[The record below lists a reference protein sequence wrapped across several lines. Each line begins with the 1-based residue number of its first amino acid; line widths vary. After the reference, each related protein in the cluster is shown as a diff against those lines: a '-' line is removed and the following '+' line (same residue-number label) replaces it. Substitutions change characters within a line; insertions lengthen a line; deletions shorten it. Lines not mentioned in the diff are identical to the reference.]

1 MPEQPAI
8 LSVENLTKRYRDTV
22 AVRDVSF
29 EVFPREIVGILGPN
43 GSGKTSTIKSI
54 LGLIFF
60 EGGRITI
67 HGLDTRRHRKR
78 VLRDIGTVLEGG
90 RNIYWHLSPLENL
103 EYFAGIRGFSLRE
116 VRRRA
121 DFLLQSLNLTEVQQ
135 KEVRQ
140 LSRGMKQKAAV
151 ACAFIHDPHLL
162 LLDEPTL
169 GLDVDISRTIRKWLR
184 SVANEEGKTILVT
197 SHDMGFIEKIC
208 DRVLILKEGRII
220 SQGSI
225 EELREKFSKK
235 VFELEITGR
244 ISDPQGEGMRRIGDM
259 RVEEDGENSRIRIV
273 LNHPMKIY
281 DLMDILKSENTELR
295 NIRIQE
301 DALEDIFLSVVRN
314 DDPTPNS

>member
-1 MPEQPAI
+1 
-8 LSVENLTKRYRDTV
+8 
-22 AVRDVSF
+22 
-29 EVFPREIVGILGPN
+29 
-43 GSGKTSTIKSI
+43 
-54 LGLIFF
+54 
-60 EGGRITI
+60 
-67 HGLDTRRHRKR
+67 
-78 VLRDIGTVLEGG
+78 
-90 RNIYWHLSPLENL
+90 
-103 EYFAGIRGFSLRE
+103 GIRGFSLRE